1 MHHIGNTLFACN
13 ANNEHMHKL
22 GDRPSCCHNHV
33 SQTRKPTELFEHP
46 ICKLKKRRVKCMCL
60 LPIGSHKLRPLGPI
74 SCAHTS
80 RLADSVHSC
89 FALIHPSQS
98 MQSEPIERTRIST
111 EPQGELFC
119 MATESKGCAQSS
131 KSPCSQSMQQFEPIN
146 IIRVLLFDQTAAR
159 QQHHMAMVRA
169 CSHAFPDCLGSACSD
184 NCLISV
190 SSIEIPSSS
199 TPPPTPIN

>member
-1 MHHIGNTLFACN
+1 
-13 ANNEHMHKL
+13 MHKL

-89 FALIHPSQS
+89 FALI
-98 MQSEPIERTRIST
+98 RTPRKACKASPLRGPGYQQNLK
-111 EPQGELFC
+111 ENYFAWQQNQK
-119 MATESKGCAQSS
+119 AVQSS
-131 KSPCSQSMQQFEPIN
+131 KLPCSQSMQQFEPIN
-146 IIRVLLFDQTAAR
+146 IIRVLLFDQTAAC

-169 CSHAFPDCLGSACSD
+169 WSHAFPDCLGSACSD